1 MVGKPEIRLWRLAN
15 DDFVF
20 RFGFEANKVVCKKDP
35 EGIEKKAAR
44 LYFSVLLYLCVFPVW
59 LVVRLLMAL
68 TTDQAGLFM
77 CKNEIFVDVLSVV
90 CDVTGL
96 SEEEVLRSKTE
107 ESTDARFLLV
117 KYLWRLMPV
126 VCIGK
131 LIGRT
136 RQGVRAILQR
146 EKGDTWLMTRNWKE
160 IVKRL
165 ESKGF

>member
-1 MVGKPEIRLWRLAN
+1 
-15 DDFVF
+15 
-20 RFGFEANKVVCKKDP
+20 
-35 EGIEKKAAR
+35 
-44 LYFSVLLYLCVFPVW
+44 
-59 LVVRLLMAL
+59 
-68 TTDQAGLFM
+68 M
-77 CKNEIFVDVLSVV
+77 CKGEILAEVLSVV

-96 SEEEVLRSKTE
+96 SKEDVLKSKTE
-107 ESTDARFLLV
+107 ECTDARFLLV

-126 VCIGK
+126 VSIGK